1 MSSTINSNQKIEWTE
16 KIDISNRLSEFV
28 QRKGSQKKAAVAL
41 DISNATISQILASN
55 WESISDEMWRKIS
68 NTVGGGS
75 NAWILV
81 PDVSVTDR
89 LLRFLDESQQLSLVF
104 GITANAGSGKSATI
118 AHFTATHENAFA
130 ISCNEY
136 MEEKDFVL
144 EIFKSMGREPNSSRV
159 YPMTVEL
166 LDLLKRT
173 PYPVLILDEAD
184 KLKNKVLNFFIT
196 FYNQLE
202 GICGI
207 NLIAT
212 SYLEKRV
219 KTGAQSNVKG
229 FREIY
234 SRLGRKFIV
243 LNEINY
249 TDVYKICRANGVN
262 DDKTIQSIF
271 NESDNDL
278 RRVKRRVIAE
288 NRKRQKNG
296 I

>member
-1 MSSTINSNQKIEWTE
+1 MINSNQKIEWTE
-16 KIDISNRLSEFV
+16 KIEISNRLSEFV
-28 QRKGSQKKAAVAL
+28 QRKGSQKKASVAL

-55 WESISDEMWRKIS
+55 WESVSDEMWRKIS
-68 NTVGGGS
+68 NSVGGGI
-75 NAWILV
+75 NAWVMV
-81 PDVSVTDR
+81 PDMSVTDQ
-89 LLRFLDESQQLSLVF
+89 LLKFLQESQQLSLVF

-118 AHFTATHENAFA
+118 SHFTATAENAFA

-136 MEEKDFVL
+136 MEERDFVL
-144 EIFKSMGREPNSSRV
+144 EIFKAMGREPNSSRV

-166 LDLLKRT
+166 LDILKRT

-184 KLKNKVLNFFIT
+184 KLRNKVLNFFIT

-212 SYLEKRV
+212 SYLEKRI

-234 SRLGRKFIV
+234 SRLGRRFIT
-243 LNEINY
+243 LPEINY
-249 TDVYKICRANGVN
+249 TDVYKVCHANGVS
-262 DDKTIQSIF
+262 DDKIIQSIF
-271 NESDNDL
+271 NECENDL
-278 RRVKRRVIAE
+278 RRVKRRIVAE
-288 NRKRQKNG
+288 NRKKQTRNG
-296 I
+296 

>member
-1 MSSTINSNQKIEWTE
+1 MINSNQKIEWTE
-16 KIDISNRLSEFV
+16 KIEISNRLSEFV

-55 WESISDEMWRKIS
+55 WDSISDEMWRKIS
-68 NTVGGGS
+68 NSVGGGS
-75 NAWILV
+75 NTWAMV

-89 LLRFLDESQQLSLVF
+89 LLRFLDESQRLSLVF

-118 AHFTATHENAFA
+118 AHFITTHENAIA

-136 MEEKDFVL
+136 MEERDFVL
-144 EIFKSMGREPNSSRV
+144 EIFKAMGREPNSSRV

-207 NLIAT
+207 SLIAT
-212 SYLEKRV
+212 SYLEKRI
-219 KTGAQSNVKG
+219 KTGAQSNIKG

-234 SRLGRKFIV
+234 SRLGRRFITLPEV
-243 LNEINY
+243 NY
-249 TDVYKICRANGVN
+249 TDVYKICHANDVN
-262 DDKTIQSIF
+262 DDKLIQSIF
-271 NESDNDL
+271 NECENDL
-278 RRVKRRVIAE
+278 RRVKRRVIAY
-288 NRKRQKNG
+288 NRKKQHNG

>member
-1 MSSTINSNQKIEWTE
+1 MMTSNSKLEWAE
-16 KIDISNRLSEFV
+16 KIDISNRLADFV
-28 QRKGSQKKAAVAL
+28 SRKGSQKKASIGL

-55 WESISDEMWRKIS
+55 WDSISDEMWRKIS
-68 NTVGGGS
+68 ISVGGGA
-75 NAWILV
+75 NAWSLV
-81 PDVSVTDR
+81 PDVSVTER
-89 LLRFLDESQQLSLVF
+89 LLRFLEESQQLNLVF

-118 AHFTATHENAFA
+118 AHFVATHENAYA

-136 MEEKDFVL
+136 MEERDFVL
-144 EIFKSMGREPNSSRV
+144 EIFKAMGREPNSSRV

-202 GICGI
+202 GIAGI

-212 SYLEKRV
+212 SFLEKRI

-234 SRLGRKFIV
+234 SRLGRRFIV
-243 LNEINY
+243 LPEINY
-249 TDVYKICRANGVN
+249 TDVYKICHANGVK
-262 DDKTIQSIF
+262 DDKLIQSIF
-271 NESDNDL
+271 DSCENDL

-288 NRKRQKNG
+288 NRKKQKNG